1 MNSKIKHLIAT
12 VVAATAILSTLT
24 ANATPITVPNSSFES
39 PSSPANSSANPNI
52 ISGWTFNVGRG
63 SVYGTE
69 PISSNFNS
77 PGTSSGNN
85 AAFINNDYPNVTDTI
100 TSAAS
105 LGTITPLTEYTLTLA
120 IGNVKQSDSS
130 LYGAPGNV
138 SFSLLA
144 DGVVFATDTINN
156 DTVPNGTFEN
166 FTLTYS
172 TPASDA
178 IIGENLE
185 IQMAALPEQGTAYK
199 PAFDSVTLDATLLDP
214 PAVPEP
220 QTWVLVLAGTF
231 TLCWIV
237 RRKQAVQHV

>member
-1 MNSKIKHLIAT
+1 
-12 VVAATAILSTLT
+12 
-24 ANATPITVPNSSFES
+24 
-39 PSSPANSSANPNI
+39 
-52 ISGWTFNVGRG
+52 
-63 SVYGTE
+63 
-69 PISSNFNS
+69 
-77 PGTSSGNN
+77 
-85 AAFINNDYPNVTDTI
+85 
-100 TSAAS
+100 
-105 LGTITPLTEYTLTLA
+105 
-120 IGNVKQSDSS
+120 
-130 LYGAPGNV
+130 
-138 SFSLLA
+138 LA